1 MRRHVPFLVLMLG
14 LLAWPLEVFAASSE
28 PVPLTP
34 SPAVVPD
41 GGSASTVVD
50 VIKVEGGIDR
60 PMADYVVGSL
70 EDAEAAGHTV
80 VLQLNTRGSLGVDP
94 MQLARRVHALRVPV
108 ITWVGPPG
116 SHAGGVGAM
125 LSYASSLSSVAPGS
139 GIGPLQPADLE
150 TNAGLSTADLATLEG
165 WAKERGLG
173 GVDAVL
179 NDELSAQEAI
189 DAGVVNEL
197 VYRAPS
203 PGDVVNLLQQAD
215 GQVVST
221 AGGKVTLDTRL
232 SSEPSQGAGVLVVY
246 HELGPWKRVLHAVAS
261 PTAVYLLIVLAF
273 AGFAFEFTQPGFGF
287 AGVSGFACLGLGIYG
302 LVVVPPSWWALALLV
317 GGFMLLIADV
327 QLRRLGVLSL
337 AGGGCFAIGSW
348 FLYLGV
354 APAIA
359 IPIWVMVV
367 VLLAGAWYY
376 GFGLTIAQQAYRRIR
391 SAQVGLVG
399 LTGEARGDIN
409 PEGGVFVKG
418 TLWRGRTVGEHIP
431 AGTKVRVRG
440 VDGLVLRVEP
450 EPEDH

>member
-1 MRRHVPFLVLMLG
+1 MFG
-14 LLAWPLEVFAASSE
+14 LLAWPMEAFAASAG
-28 PVPLTP
+28 PVPVTP
-34 SPAVVPD
+34 SPAVASDD
-41 GGSASTVVD
+41 GSESAVAD
-50 VIKVEGGIDR
+50 IIKVEGNIDR
-60 PMADYVVGSL
+60 QMADYLFGSL

-94 MQLARRVHALRVPV
+94 MELARRVHDLRVPV
-108 ITWVGPPG
+108 LTWVGPPG
-116 SHAGGVGAM
+116 SHAGGIGTM

-150 TNAGLSTADLATLEG
+150 SNAGLSTADLATLEG
-165 WAKERGLG
+165 WANERGLG

-179 NDELSAQEAI
+179 NAELSAQQAI

-197 VYRAPS
+197 VYGAPS
-203 PGDVVNLLQQAD
+203 PGDVVNLLQQTD

-221 AGGKVTLDTRL
+221 AGGRVTLDTRL

-287 AGVSGFACLGLGIYG
+287 AGVSGFACLGFGIYG
-302 LVVVPPSWWALALLV
+302 LLAVPPTWWALVLLV
-317 GGFMLLIADV
+317 AGFMLLIVDV

-337 AGGGCFAIGSW
+337 AGGVCFAVGSW
-348 FLYLGV
+348 FLYSGV

-359 IPIWVMVV
+359 IPVWVMTV

-376 GFGLTIAQQAYRRIR
+376 GFGLTIAQQAYQRIH

-431 AGTKVRVRG
+431 AGTKVRVRD
-440 VDGLVLRVEP
+440 VDGLILRVEP
-450 EPEDH
+450 EPEDD